1 MQLPYEA
8 SPSGLVSL
16 YEILSWC
23 KMDNFKANVFY
34 SIGTMLGEMGSK
46 REQMGDDTQIEDA
59 SREIITTIVDAV
71 RGHCQSI
78 KLERSTRYAA
88 DIIRQLEPA
97 RSLTNRELFT
107 LFVELDKHIRW
118 DMEAELFMYVPPDR
132 AKYVNNERLLGDEVF
147 GSFRTTRFDILEAGN
162 CLAFGNYTASVFQF
176 MRVAERGLRQLA
188 KRVKVT
194 VSHNKSPIPLEYG
207 EWDKVIIAIKNKIEI
222 LRPLPSGPKRQAKL
236 EIYSDAADHCLFMK
250 DIWRN
255 TVSHTRKPYNETDAL
270 AVMSRVGDF
279 MRFLAK
285 NLRGI

>member
-1 MQLPYEA
+1 
-8 SPSGLVSL
+8 
-16 YEILSWC
+16 
-23 KMDNFKANVFY
+23 MDNFKANVFY